1 MRPTVSTALRDLQLE
16 LLCQFFLGLGVNID
30 NRFDELNNIIDDV
43 NRKVDMVPCVKAIRA
58 FAKVTV
64 LIPVNRVMTPTDQ
77 ACQAFIRTL
86 KKLYPSFKLIDS
98 GFQET
103 TAMADAH
110 WVEVIMASDGGESP
124 SLKDAKRVYD
134 QIRLIGEAAVRS

>member
-16 LLCQFFLGLGVNID
+16 LLCQFFLGFGVNID

-43 NRKVDMVPCVKAIRA
+43 NRKVDMVQVVKAIRL
-58 FAKVTV
+58 FAKITV
-64 LIPVNRVMTPTDQ
+64 LIPVNRTMEPGC
-77 ACQAFIRTL
+77 AAYHAFIRTL
-86 KKLYPSFKLIDS
+86 KKMYPGHKLIDS
-98 GFQET
+98 GFQDG
-103 TAMADAH
+103 AGMADAH
-110 WVEVIMASDGGESP
+110 WVEVTMASDGGESP

>member
-1 MRPTVSTALRDLQLE
+1 MRPTVSNSLRDMQLE
-16 LLCQFFLGLGVNID
+16 LLCQFFLGLGVNIYNQLD
-30 NRFDELNNIIDDV
+30 KLNPIIDNI
-43 NRKVDMVPCVKAIRA
+43 NRKVDMVSCVKAIRA

-103 TAMADAH
+103 TAVADAH
-110 WVEVIMASDGGESP
+110 WVEVIMDSDDGTGP
-124 SLKDAKRVYD
+124 SLAEAKRVYD

>member
-1 MRPTVSTALRDLQLE
+1 MRPTVSNSLRDLQLE

-30 NRFDELNNIIDDV
+30 NRFDELNHIIDDV
-43 NRKVDMVPCVKAIRA
+43 NRKVDMVPCVKAILA

-98 GFQET
+98 GFQDGVG
-103 TAMADAH
+103 MADAH
-110 WVEVIMASDGGESP
+110 WVEVILDSDDGTGP
-124 SLKDAKRVYD
+124 SLAEAKRVYD